1 MCLHASMVYVSTCL
15 CANMPKAC
23 QRLMFTFQ
31 FCHTACQCFNLEC
44 QRAKW
49 YANFSSW
56 MPAYQNACQFFK
68 HYFYEMLS
76 EHLYFIIIQKILHFT
91 WYYSFTYHTFFF
103 IIFFL
108 FCSLV
113 RNSDI
118 QRPCFYTLQVTRI
131 FSSEYCDLHELWSAW
146 DGDTI

>member
-1 MCLHASMVYVSTCL
+1 
-15 CANMPKAC
+15 MPA
-23 QRLMFTFQ
+23 RFM
-31 FCHTACQCFNLEC
+31 CQCACVPTCQKRAKVSFLRSNLSYSVTIFNLEC

-91 WYYSFTYHTFFF
+91 WYHSFTYHTFFF

>member
-1 MCLHASMVYVSTCL
+1 
-15 CANMPKAC
+15 MPA
-23 QRLMFTFQ
+23 RFM
-31 FCHTACQCFNLEC
+31 CQCACVPTCQKRAKVSFLRSNLSYSVPIFNLEC

-91 WYYSFTYHTFFF
+91 WYHSFTYHTFFF
-103 IIFFL
+103 IFFFL